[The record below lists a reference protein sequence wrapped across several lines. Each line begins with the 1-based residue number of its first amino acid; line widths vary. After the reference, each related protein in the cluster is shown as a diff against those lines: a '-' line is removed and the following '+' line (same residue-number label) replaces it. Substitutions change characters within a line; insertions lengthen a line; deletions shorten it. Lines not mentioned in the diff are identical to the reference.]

1 VSHAPPANSAVALQ
15 PISADAFKGAVRAW
29 AQRIGVEPGEIHLRL
44 MKRKWASC
52 SSRGRLTF
60 DTGLLTQTA
69 VFRDE
74 VIVHE
79 LLHLKVPN
87 HGKLFHTLLRAHIR
101 EGQVYRASD
110 TGMVSP

>member
-1 VSHAPPANSAVALQ
+1 MSQAAPANGEVMPE
-15 PISADAFKGAVRAW
+15 PISPQAFKDEVRTW
-29 AQRIGVEPGEIHLRL
+29 AQRICVEPAEVHLRP
-44 MKRKWASC
+44 MRRKWASC

-60 DTGLLTQTA
+60 DTELLVQTA

-101 EGQVYRASD
+101 EERVLAPALPPES
-110 TGMVSP
+110 